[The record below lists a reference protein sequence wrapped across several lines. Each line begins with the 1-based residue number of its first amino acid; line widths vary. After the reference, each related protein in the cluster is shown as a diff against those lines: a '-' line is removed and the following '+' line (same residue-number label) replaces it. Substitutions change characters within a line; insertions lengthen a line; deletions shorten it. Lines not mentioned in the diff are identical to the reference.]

1 MPLPPKSISLGPK
14 QLDPAELAKL
24 LNRLDEV
31 SRAYDSDEMNQRDH
45 VRRSF
50 RATIIF
56 VIPKQSGY
64 ESSFVVTARNINDGG
79 VAFLHDKRLN
89 PGTPCKIKI
98 QQESGDWLNSTG
110 EIVRCTQV
118 IDGLHEIGM
127 RFEATIDSEAVFDDF
142 L

>member
-1 MPLPPKSISLGPK
+1 MLLLPKSISLGPK

-31 SRAYDSDEMNQRDH
+31 SRAYDSDAMDRRVH

-50 RATIIF
+50 RETIIL

-89 PGTPCKIKI
+89 PGTPCEIKI
-98 QQESGDWLNSTG
+98 QQVSGDWLNSTG

-118 IDGLHEIGM
+118 TKGIYEIGVK
-127 RFEATIDSEAVFDDF
+127 FEATIDSNDVE
-142 L
+142 